1 MNALHAHLGK
11 CLGPLLQ
18 KYGAHATP
26 LRGVLGLLRQLRF
39 GAAHSTLKGKRFDEL
54 LVHLEGA
61 TLKHSERSTLAACGA
76 TWSKLLEQSG
86 APALQEAVQSSPAA
100 AFKKNLAKMQAGD
113 YDEAEVQA
121 KLNAYIAEPAVMF
134 SFTT

>member
-1 MNALHAHLGK
+1 MLYARPVALLVLLACHA
-11 CLGPLLQ
+11 
-18 KYGAHATP
+18 AHAFAGP
-26 LRGVLGLLRQLRF
+26 S
-39 GAAHSTLKGKRFDEL
+39 AAP
-54 LVHLEGA
+54 
-61 TLKHSERSTLAACGA
+61 RSRVVRMMANDDDPIGSPFMKAIN
-76 TWSKLLEQSG
+76 
-86 APALQEAVQSSPAA
+86 ALQEAVQSSPAA